1 MNFVTKHVMQQHTL
15 LTTSY
20 HSELCTF
27 SDFFGLDFVPRGVLF
42 ELDYLTHF
50 SDNTLLT
57 AQPQTTVAAT
67 NSTVTEYTPAPMRTF
82 RTSRQLCSAQLC
94 QQSSCRLDSASIKRF

>member
-1 MNFVTKHVMQQHTL
+1 MDFVTKHVMKQHAL

-42 ELDYLTHF
+42 ELDFLDLAEYECEP
-50 SDNTLLT
+50 TL
-57 AQPQTTVAAT
+57 
-67 NSTVTEYTPAPMRTF
+67 
-82 RTSRQLCSAQLC
+82 
-94 QQSSCRLDSASIKRF
+94 ASML